1 MVTRNA
7 SDRQHAKVT
16 QTAIKSN
23 RSATIDR
30 TNADLSAFRDDMGD
44 VSELKH
50 NRAIIPKTPPAAAPM
65 QTIQDQMDVMRSLLL
80 DDPDPRM
87 ESGEELLFAR
97 SGLQR
102 STLRRLRSGDFA
114 LEAELDL
121 HGYTSSEAGIH
132 VIAFLNEAQDHG
144 WRCVRIIHGKGLGS
158 PGRQPILKSKLN
170 TWLKIRDEVLAF
182 ASARPEHGGT
192 GAVYVL
198 LKKRKPHRS

>member
-1 MVTRNA
+1 
-7 SDRQHAKVT
+7 
-16 QTAIKSN
+16 
-23 RSATIDR
+23 
-30 TNADLSAFRDDMGD
+30 
-44 VSELKH
+44 
-50 NRAIIPKTPPAAAPM
+50 
-65 QTIQDQMDVMRSLLL
+65 
-80 DDPDPRM
+80 M

-102 STLRRLRSGDFA
+102 STFRRLRSGDFA

-158 PGRQPILKSKLN
+158 GNRGPVLKGKVNKWLRQWN
-170 TWLKIRDEVLAF
+170 EVLAF
-182 ASARPEHGGT
+182 VSTRQIDGGT

-198 LKKRKPHRS
+198 LSKNRHQP